1 MRNHVR
7 LAAVLMGIAIVAVA
21 CGNNEEV
28 TVPRSPGG
36 AVSTSPPAAAAP
48 VKLSGQVND
57 HGTQSIAGKDEV
69 RVEQNDFYFEP
80 TFLGATP
87 SQVVT
92 VEVENEGQT
101 AHTFTI
107 SSLNIDKTL
116 QPGDS
121 AKIEVRLPKSGVVN
135 FICQFHVS
143 QGMQG
148 AFYFPG
154 SSSSSTPGATPSA
167 TTGGGSNY

>member
-7 LAAVLMGIAIVAVA
+7 LAAILMGIAIAAVA
-21 CGNNEEV
+21 CGNDEEV
-28 TVPRSPGG
+28 TVPRGP
-36 AVSTSPPAAAAP
+36 VSTSPPTAAAP
-48 VKLSGQVND
+48 VKLSGEVNN
-57 HGTQSIAGKDEV
+57 HGKQSIAGKDEV
-69 RVEQNDFYFEP
+69 RLEADDFYFEP

-92 VEVENEGQT
+92 VEIENEGQN

-107 SSLNIDKTL
+107 TSLDIDEVI
-116 QPGDS
+116 QPGGD
-121 AKIEVRLPKSGVVN
+121 AKIEVKLPKSGVVN
-135 FICQFHVS
+135 FFCRFHVS

-154 SSSSSTPGATPSA
+154 SSSSSSSPSGATPSA
-167 TTGGGSNY
+167 ATGGGGSSY